1 MEIGEVVM
9 NISSAVQNNP
19 ALILLQGTLQPVS
32 LATPAVQQLA
42 DFVNISDAV
51 LQLSQALATAES

>member
-1 MEIGEVVM
+1 M